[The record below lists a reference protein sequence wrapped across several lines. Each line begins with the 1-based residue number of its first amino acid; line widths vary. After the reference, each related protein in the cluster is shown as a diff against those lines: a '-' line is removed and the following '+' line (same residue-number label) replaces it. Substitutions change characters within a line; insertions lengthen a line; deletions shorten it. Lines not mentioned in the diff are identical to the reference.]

1 MKIRILNF
9 FRTIF
14 KIPFS
19 EQWLRG
25 KTLNKSVDSFWAKL
39 APNNYQ
45 YRSGSIRKFLYNG
58 IKLELDI
65 SDYFPHY
72 LYFGFEDNAHKN
84 LMSLVKKDDVILDI
98 GTNYGTTILQ
108 FAKLTGD
115 NGRCYGFEPDPIN
128 FKICQK
134 NLSLNSFENISV
146 ENVGL
151 GNEAAELFLVV
162 DTATNRGGN
171 RISDDIEGK
180 ENYKVKIIRIDDW
193 IDDKEIKKIDLVK
206 IDVEGFETN
215 VLKGGIQTWK
225 KLRPILFIEL
235 DDDNLRQQNSSAKE
249 LVGLVERLGYS
260 IKKAG
265 TREIISSEN
274 FFTKCHYDIV
284 CYPI

>member
-1 MKIRILNF
+1 MKTRILNL

-14 KIPFS
+14 KISFL
-19 EQWLRG
+19 EKWLRK
-25 KTLNKSVDSFWAKL
+25 KTLNKSVNSFWAKL

-45 YRSGSIRKFLYNG
+45 YNIGSLRKYEYNG
-58 IKLELDI
+58 VKLELDI
-65 SDYFPHY
+65 SDYVSHY

-84 LMSLVKKDDVILDI
+84 LMSLVKKDDVVLDI

-115 NGRCYGFEPDPIN
+115 NGKCFGFEPDPLN
-128 FKICQK
+128 FNICQK

-146 ENVGL
+146 ENLGL
-151 GNEAAELFLVV
+151 GNETAELFLVV
-162 DTATNRGGN
+162 DTVTNRGGN
-171 RISDDIEGK
+171 RISEDIEGK

-193 IDDKEIKKIDLVK
+193 INDKGINKIDLVK

-215 VLKGGIQTWK
+215 VLKGGIETWK

-249 LVGLVERLGYS
+249 LVGLVEKLGYS

-265 TREIISSEN
+265 TNEIVTSEKI
-274 FFTKCHYDIV
+274 FTKCHYDIV